1 MKKFIKI
8 LHHSMRIKSLLC
20 TLVILTVIIAGFP
33 MSLQQAGN
41 EGMLLSLSCTS
52 CHGTYGISPGTIPTI
67 YGKSREYIIKTMKEF
82 RNGERDSTVMKR
94 IAKGYSDREIILIAN
109 YFSSLTEDIKQ
120 M

>member
-1 MKKFIKI
+1 
-8 LHHSMRIKSLLC
+8 MRTKSLLC
-20 TLVILTVIIAGFP
+20 TLAILTVIIAGFP
-33 MSLQQAGN
+33 MTLHPSGK

-94 IAKGYSDREIILIAN
+94 IAKGYSDRDIFLISN
-109 YFSSLTEDIKQ
+109 YFSSITEDIKQ

>member
-1 MKKFIKI
+1 
-8 LHHSMRIKSLLC
+8 MRIKSLLC
-20 TLVILTVIIAGFP
+20 TLAILTAIIAGFP
-33 MSLQQAGN
+33 MYLHPAGK

-67 YGKSREYIIKTMKEF
+67 YGKSREYIIETMKEL

-94 IAKGYSDREIILIAN
+94 IAKGYSDREIFLIAN
-109 YFSSLTEDIKQ
+109 YFSSLTEDIKK

>member
-8 LHHSMRIKSLLC
+8 VHQNMRIKSLLC
-20 TLVILTVIIAGFP
+20 TLVILSLLIAGFP
-33 MSLQQAGN
+33 MSLHPADK

-109 YFSSLTEDIKQ
+109 YFQVLQKI
-120 M
+120 

>member
-1 MKKFIKI
+1 
-8 LHHSMRIKSLLC
+8 
-20 TLVILTVIIAGFP
+20 
-33 MSLQQAGN
+33 MSLHPADK

-67 YGKSREYIIKTMKEF
+67 YGKSRKYIIKTMNEF
-82 RNGERDSTVMKR
+82 RNGERDSTVMKH
-94 IAKGYSDREIILIAN
+94 IVKGYSDKEIFLIAN

>member
-1 MKKFIKI
+1 
-8 LHHSMRIKSLLC
+8 MRIKSLLSI
-20 TLVILTVIIAGFP
+20 LAILTAIIAGVP
-33 MSLQQAGN
+33 MSLHPAGK

-67 YGKSREYIIKTMKEF
+67 FGKSREYIIKTMKEF

-94 IAKGYSDREIILIAN
+94 IAKGYSDREILLIAD
-109 YFSSLTEDIKQ
+109 YFSSLIEDMEK

>member
-1 MKKFIKI
+1 
-8 LHHSMRIKSLLC
+8 MRIKSLLF
-20 TLVILTVIIAGFP
+20 TLVILTLIITGHLMSVHPAGK
-33 MSLQQAGN
+33 

-67 YGKSREYIIKTMKEF
+67 YGKSKEYIIETMKQL
-82 RNGERDSTVMKR
+82 RNGESDSTVMGR
-94 IAKGYSDREIILIAN
+94 IAKGYSEREIILIAN

>member
-1 MKKFIKI
+1 
-8 LHHSMRIKSLLC
+8 
-20 TLVILTVIIAGFP
+20 
-33 MSLQQAGN
+33 MSLHPADK

-52 CHGTYGISPGTIPTI
+52 CHGTNGISPGTIPTI
-67 YGKSREYIIKTMKEF
+67 YRKSREYIIKTMKEF

>member
-1 MKKFIKI
+1 
-8 LHHSMRIKSLLC
+8 MRIKSLLSI
-20 TLVILTVIIAGFP
+20 LAILTAIIAGVP
-33 MSLQQAGN
+33 MSLHPAGK

-94 IAKGYSDREIILIAN
+94 IAKGYSDREIFLIAN
-109 YFSSLTEDIKQ
+109 YFSSLTKNMKQ
-120 M
+120 L